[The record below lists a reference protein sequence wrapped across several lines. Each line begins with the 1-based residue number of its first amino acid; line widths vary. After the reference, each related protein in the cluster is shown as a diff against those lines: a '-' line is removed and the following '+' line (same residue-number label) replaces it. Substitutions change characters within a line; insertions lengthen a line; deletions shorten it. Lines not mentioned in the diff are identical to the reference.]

1 MKTLQLIFILILSIY
16 LASCSRRH
24 PEYIPQSNTYT
35 FNYLNSQ
42 NGNLQSESLV
52 YTFNVESMEQ
62 TYHKAFCMGIKDCT
76 SNINNVKNSPL
87 FDGFD
92 LSQKPISENK
102 FGVKTVDLYRLSYIT
117 TGQNHELRTVSGAVF
132 MPNMPTYKIKGIVL
146 YLHKTF
152 YARTSTP
159 SFDITNKSPDNAII
173 ASVFA
178 TNGYIV
184 VAPDYVGQ
192 GIDTG
197 VPHPFILYPLVN
209 ANDGLSILIA
219 ARKFLDQKGLTQS
232 LPLFLTGFSEGAG
245 YALWF
250 SRLYQEQ
257 PQFKQQTDATNFKL
271 TLIAP
276 MSGAYDIS
284 NVVYNYLSDNISV
297 LGKSTYR
304 AYSSI
309 IAAKLKPSL
318 FAFAMIG
325 YAFYDQGGDCD
336 KVLTHNFC
344 TMQCTWQDQK
354 NCDYNGKNINLTEI
368 FNQTEDMKILSAIA
382 NTAEY
387 KYFDGSL
394 FTSQTNNIKPIM
406 NPKIVNTPN
415 LVSAFRHADIYYW
428 HSTIP
433 TTLIYLKL
441 DSVASPYN
449 TEYAYR
455 GMLENKSTNLKK
467 IEMDNS
473 LVKANVIDY
482 LPDFDTDHP
491 ISLPYTAL
499 IALKEFNSVVG
510 FPPARE

>member
-1 MKTLQLIFILILSIY
+1 
-16 LASCSRRH
+16 
-24 PEYIPQSNTYT
+24 
-35 FNYLNSQ
+35 
-42 NGNLQSESLV
+42 
-52 YTFNVESMEQ
+52 
-62 TYHKAFCMGIKDCT
+62 
-76 SNINNVKNSPL
+76 SNINNIKNSSL

-92 LSQKPISENK
+92 LSQKPISNNK
-102 FGVKTVDLYRLSYIT
+102 LGVKKVNLYRLSYTT

-132 MPNMPTYKIKGIVL
+132 MPDIPTDKIKGVVL
-146 YLHKTF
+146 YFHKTF
-152 YARTSTP
+152 FAGTSTP
-159 SFDITNKSPDNAII
+159 SFDFTNKSPDNNTI

-219 ARKFLDQKGLTQS
+219 ARKFLDQKAFTS
-232 LPLFLTGFSEGAG
+232 NLPLFLTGFSEGAG

-284 NVVYNYLSDNISV
+284 NVVYNYLFDNISI
-297 LGKSTYR
+297 LGKSIYR
-304 AYSSI
+304 AYSSM

-318 FAFAMIG
+318 FAFAMNS
-325 YAFYDQGGDCD
+325 YAFYEGVDCD

-344 TMQCTWQDQK
+344 TMQCTWQSQEK
-354 NCDYNGKNINLTEI
+354 CNYNGTHFSLTEV
-368 FNQTEDMKILSAIA
+368 FKQTEDMKILNTVA

-394 FTSQTNNIKPIM
+394 FTGQTNNIKPLM
-406 NPKIVNTPN
+406 NPNIINTPD
-415 LVSAFRHADIYYW
+415 LVNAFRHADIYYW

-455 GMLENKSTNLKK
+455 GMLEKKSTNLKK

-473 LVKANVIDY
+473 LVKANVVDY

-499 IALKEFNSVVG
+499 IALKEFNSAVG
-510 FPPARE
+510 FPSTLGQ